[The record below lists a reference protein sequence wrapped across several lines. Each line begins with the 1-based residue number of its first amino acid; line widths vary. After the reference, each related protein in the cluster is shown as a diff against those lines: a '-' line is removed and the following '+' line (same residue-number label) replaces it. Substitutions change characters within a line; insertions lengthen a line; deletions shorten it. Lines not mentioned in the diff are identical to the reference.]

1 MAGNVVEHDFS
12 KDSRK
17 HSADIR
23 VVHKDNDIILRIR
36 DNCAGF
42 NPSEYVRMM
51 EAGDEAG
58 KNIGIRLVY
67 SLASDIKYQNLLGMN
82 VLTIRI

>member
-1 MAGNVVEHDFS
+1 MTG
-12 KDSRK
+12 
-17 HSADIR
+17 
-23 VVHKDNDIILRIR
+23 
-36 DNCAGF
+36 NCAGF